1 MGRDQALLPR
11 EATRLCALGL
21 LSRGPMSYAAL
32 ADGVRDFTAHFSG
45 PSIETMGSSIELLR
59 FEGLIGNA
67 GGGDK
72 DALQLTE
79 AGNAALVN
87 LLGAAARGPGG
98 DFNKL
103 AVALKLRFLHL
114 LPAADRRD
122 QAEALIETRESEL
135 ARLKNLETRHA
146 GEDGAFPGWLAHEI
160 ARTEADLAW
169 FRDLRDGSA

>member
-1 MGRDQALLPR
+1 
-11 EATRLCALGL
+11 
-21 LSRGPMSYAAL
+21 MSYAAL
-32 ADGVRDFTAHFSG
+32 ANGVRDFTAHFSG

-67 GGGDK
+67 DG

-79 AGNAALVN
+79 AGNAALVD

-169 FRDLRDGSA
+169 FRDLRDRSG